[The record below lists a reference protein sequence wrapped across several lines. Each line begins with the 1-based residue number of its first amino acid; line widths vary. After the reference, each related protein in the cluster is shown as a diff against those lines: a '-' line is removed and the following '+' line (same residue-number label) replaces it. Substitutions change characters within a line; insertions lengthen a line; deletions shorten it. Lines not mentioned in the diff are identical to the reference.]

1 MAKRVVSVKFTFEP
15 NVNDVEKFVVEV
27 ATIFEEYGGATVIKD
42 EVFSA
47 VVYEFHYKWG
57 SSDLVKFLN
66 KNGSIEHNVFNDEPL
81 EQLEK
86 LLSGKI
92 NEVYL
97 ISNFK
102 EVLDDDGDKLGEQFT
117 RTVITRVG

>member
-27 ATIFEEYGGATVIKD
+27 ANIFEEYGGSTVIKD

-47 VVYEFHYKWG
+47 VVYEFHYQWG

-66 KNGSIEHNVFNDEPL
+66 KNGSIEPNRFNDEPL

-97 ISNFK
+97 VSNFK